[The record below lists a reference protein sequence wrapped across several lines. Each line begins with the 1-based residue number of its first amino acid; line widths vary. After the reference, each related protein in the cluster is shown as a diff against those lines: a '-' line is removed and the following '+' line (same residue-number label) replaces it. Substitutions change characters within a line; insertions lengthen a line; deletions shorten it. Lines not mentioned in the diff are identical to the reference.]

1 MAKQT
6 FESAM
11 KRLEAIVQEL
21 EDGDLSL
28 DNALKRFEEG
38 IKLSRF
44 CSNKLDEA
52 EKKVT
57 ILLKDEK
64 GEVRKGAFFPLDTEN
79 ENDDKETDSY

>member
-21 EDGDLSL
+21 EEGDLSL

-64 GEVRKGAFFPLDTEN
+64 GEVRKEAFFPLDTEN